1 MSRDHFCRVHDQWSE
16 RGEKIRRMIIKVN
29 QNGGTHS
36 SGGQHVRDK
45 QRRFSTVPREGNWGS
60 VRSRETCRGEYI
72 YIYIYTML
80 CEEDRPRRR
89 IFRTEKPVP
98 QRTRCRRAPRT
109 TRQCNSSV
117 ARTKNIRHI
126 VHAKKKKKISDN
138 NNVTL
143 VIGFTR
149 EDTRLHVLHDLIFL
163 YLFTVCSVSSV
174 FLWSWFWIK
183 EFTWN
188 LNVYR
193 FLYRSYWFSN
203 L

>member
-1 MSRDHFCRVHDQWSE
+1 MEHIRLAGNTFATNKDGSRPFRAKEIEDPCGRERRVV
-16 RGEKIRRMIIKVN
+16 VN
-29 QNGGTHS
+29 
-36 SGGQHVRDK
+36 
-45 QRRFSTVPREGNWGS
+45 
-60 VRSRETCRGEYI
+60 I
-72 YIYIYTML
+72 YINTML

-126 VHAKKKKKISDN
+126 VHAKKKKKIRDN

>member
-72 YIYIYTML
+72 YIYIYNVVRGGSTSQEDLSNREAGSATHALSSRATNHTPMQL
-80 CEEDRPRRR
+80 ERCEDKEHP
-89 IFRTEKPVP
+89 TH
-98 QRTRCRRAPRT
+98 RA
-109 TRQCNSSV
+109 CE
-117 ARTKNIRHI
+117 
-126 VHAKKKKKISDN
+126 KKKKKISDN